1 MALLDKIP
9 QVPKMEKFCC
19 CLDLVTG
26 VTYFSFG
33 LIVIWIIYFIQSAI
47 FGGVGGIIWA
57 AMWSGANVL
66 CYLAVVY
73 GIKKSMKFFL
83 LPALCINVFNV
94 VVGVI
99 NAIINFVFLNLF
111 GAIWLLAIAA
121 LTVYYVVALKNI
133 WDQMASPPPQPEGG
147 LEQV

>member
-1 MALLDKIP
+1 
-9 QVPKMEKFCC
+9 MEKFCC

-47 FGGVGGIIWA
+47 FGGVGTSGVQTLVLILLLLGGIIWA

-83 LPALCINVFNV
+83 LPALCIRLVNLLLLTIIMPTFKFNFCNPTNQYFFISVFNV

-111 GAIWLLAIAA
+111 G
-121 LTVYYVVALKNI
+121 
-133 WDQMASPPPQPEGG
+133 
-147 LEQV
+147 